1 MEALFSYILVS
12 WSLVTRGTALYLG
25 FSSFR
30 ECCIFFILLLILALV
45 LTEAGC
51 VRRGDD
57 WPGGGNMSKYSSSTS
72 AAKRLIHVVTK
83 DDTLS
88 GISQRYGV
96 SVQEIAEENRLDDPF
111 IIKEGSRLVLPVQ
124 AVSPAAQKTE
134 ATAKRDIVQG
144 TSESVLSLPISTKI
158 AQKFGEGDEAHR
170 NGISFEGYEGAEV
183 RAAESGIVGHVGEIP
198 GLGKVVLVE
207 HKNHLVSVYA
217 HLNDA
222 TVSSGEKV
230 DRSQVIG
237 TLGALGNGAKPTL
250 YFEVR
255 SRAKAVNPLRLLN
268 KKNQ

>member
-1 MEALFSYILVS
+1 
-12 WSLVTRGTALYLG
+12 LYLG
-25 FSSFR
+25 FSSLR
-30 ECCIFFILLLILALV
+30 VCCLIVTPLLILALV
-45 LTEAGC
+45 MTETGC

-57 WPGGGNMSKYSSSTS
+57 WPGGGNISKYSSSTP

-96 SVQEIAEENRLDDPF
+96 SVQEIAQENRLDDPF
-111 IIKEGSRLVLPVQ
+111 VIKEGSRLVLPVQ
-124 AVSPAAQKTE
+124 AVSPAAQTTE
-134 ATAKRDIVQG
+134 AAVKRDIDQG
-144 TSESVLSLPISTKI
+144 TSESVLSLPLSTKI
-158 AQKFGEGDEAHR
+158 TQKFGEGDEAHR

-198 GLGKVVLVE
+198 GLGEVVLVE
-207 HKNHLVSVYA
+207 HKDHLVSVYA
-217 HLNDA
+217 HLNNA

-237 TLGALGNGAKPTL
+237 TLGGVGNGAKPTL

-255 SRAKAVNPLRLLN
+255 SRAKAVNPLTLLN